1 MTSNGEQ
8 QSTSR
13 SWAQKRAARKGA
25 KAARNAQAQLKR
37 PFITPTLFSRHFFDV
52 VFFTWY
58 GKLIRLGWK
67 RPLAHEDLPTLPE
80 HCFTKACGPR
90 FYKSWH
96 GTLDKLEQTPEGR
109 AKLKAARDSQVAGI
123 LMKTVLAMHW
133 PLLLGALALQLAY
146 SGAQFA
152 GPELLNQITQYLQTP
167 RQLQGN
173 PGRTYMWAALMFLFP
188 LIGAVCYVHSSRLA
202 IISQIRIRAQL
213 TSLVY
218 RKALALS
225 SRSRQQTEV
234 GKIVNHMS
242 VDVNEVQNFAYPFGL
257 QIISAPIML
266 IVSLILLYFQ
276 IKWATFIGLAI
287 MAMSA
292 PASGIFVGKIIAL
305 RRGMLK
311 YTDNRV
317 KLMNQL
323 LAGIRVLKI
332 YAWEAACESQILV
345 ARKDELKQ
353 LRRAIPYKVG
363 MQTMLFAAPVLAAVA
378 SFAAYGA
385 ADPTAFTPARIFT
398 AISLFSLMRMP
409 LIFLPF
415 ALVQLGNAL
424 VSMRRLTG
432 YLVME
437 ERADAVEK
445 LEHPGAQIKGASFF
459 WAEPPPQADAKKPKG
474 KAAKKQA
481 AADKAA
487 AQASED
493 ATSAKTAQL
502 APTGTPPLSRIGRGV
517 AGLRHALGLRDRTAA
532 QAALPGTADEAAG
545 LSTTSVEG
553 SADGG
558 VQAPS
563 VARSSTDADS
573 VAEAKAQAMQLQLQ
587 QQGGLGG
594 APTDGT
600 AGDADAAVN
609 DATWWLRNVDLEVG
623 AGELVCVVGRVG
635 CGKTSLISA
644 LLGEMERHTGSV
656 RVGGQLALVAQQAW
670 IINASVRDNILLGRD
685 LDDARWEACVEACC
699 LSQDFKVLPA
709 GADTEIGEKGINV
722 SGGQKQRISLAR
734 ACYHDADFYIM
745 DDPLSA
751 VDVHVGKHIFDE
763 CISGLLKSKTRL
775 LVTNQ
780 LQFVPQADRVV
791 YLEAGCVAA
800 QGSFEE
806 VSQHPGFAS
815 LLTEFNAKAEAEEVE
830 ELEQQ
835 LSSTMTSA
843 NPSGRLSLE
852 LSGAHS
858 SGAQMSGPEHSGL
871 HRTHHRQHAEHGA
884 AAGAALLGSSE
895 APHWG
900 HNRVVDGGQQGDE
913 KTVSPFSFAAQQD
926 AKMEDLVA
934 AEALGDIASAR
945 ADLARGGQAVN
956 DYDPDE
962 VFEPQHQQQL
972 ERVQVGSSQDAVR
985 TSSGRAGSMELS
997 RMEGAAGSR
1006 PNGRGPASGRSLEL
1020 ARSAGSMQRA
1030 GSAVPSSKRGSVSFK
1045 AIKEEKPALQ
1055 EQVVMEKDGKV
1066 IIKTPDGRLIVQ
1078 EDRAKGQVSSQVF
1091 REYAAAYGWYGLL
1104 FIICMWAMEQTCRVL
1119 TNWWLSRWS
1128 TAESVA
1134 AYLHSLGLP
1143 ASSQRSMYLGVYVG
1157 LGLGYSLLVFMRSW
1171 SNALGGFHASGIIYR
1186 NSLSALIKAPMTFFD
1201 TTPIG
1206 RILNRFSKD
1215 TDDMDQAVPQ
1225 SITELGNCLMQLLS
1239 TLIFISVIQPIFLAG
1254 MVPLMVVY
1262 YFLQMYYRR
1271 SYVELQRN
1279 DATTRSPVYAHFSET
1294 LTGVE
1299 TVRAYGLQK
1308 KFTTKSDDQID
1319 FNHRAYWSLKTA
1331 DQWLSLRLDFIGAC
1345 LVVLVALLAV
1355 ANRNSLSASLA
1366 ALSLSEILDVTGFLK
1381 YAVQSS
1387 AQFEARFNAVE
1398 RILQYRKLEP
1408 ESARKVEGKAAAPG
1422 WPSAGALSYRGVWMQ
1437 YRPELDPVLKG
1448 ISFDVA
1454 AGEKIGIVG
1463 RTGSGK
1469 SSLIVT
1475 LFRLVEPLEG
1485 AITLDGQN
1493 ILELGLEDV
1502 RSRIAAI
1509 PQDPVLFS
1517 GTVRSNL
1524 DPYDRHADHELWE
1537 ALGHVALKEYIS
1549 ALSLGLQARVS
1560 EGGDNFSTGQRQLLC
1575 VARALL
1581 RKPKVLVADEA
1592 TAAVDSETDALI
1604 QRTIRSSFKDST
1616 VLTIAHRLNTILDS
1630 TKVLVM
1636 DDGHVAEFDTPA
1648 ALIAKRGG
1656 IFRAMVLEAGLTD
1669 DLDEPLDL
1677 TSLARQLSSGSAAG
1691 TLPR

>member
-1 MTSNGEQ
+1 
-8 QSTSR
+8 
-13 SWAQKRAARKGA
+13 
-25 KAARNAQAQLKR
+25 
-37 PFITPTLFSRHFFDV
+37 
-52 VFFTWY
+52 
-58 GKLIRLGWK
+58 
-67 RPLAHEDLPTLPE
+67 
-80 HCFTKACGPR
+80 
-90 FYKSWH
+90 
-96 GTLDKLEQTPEGR
+96 
-109 AKLKAARDSQVAGI
+109 
-123 LMKTVLAMHW
+123 
-133 PLLLGALALQLAY
+133 
-146 SGAQFA
+146 
-152 GPELLNQITQYLQTP
+152 
-167 RQLQGN
+167 
-173 PGRTYMWAALMFLFP
+173 MWAALMFLFP

-445 LEHPGAQIKGASFF
+445 LEHSGAQIKVLLAS
-459 WAEPPPQADAKKPKG
+459 
-474 KAAKKQA
+474 
-481 AADKAA
+481 
-487 AQASED
+487 SY
-493 ATSAKTAQL
+493 
-502 APTGTPPLSRIGRGV
+502 
-517 AGLRHALGLRDRTAA
+517 
-532 QAALPGTADEAAG
+532 
-545 LSTTSVEG
+545 
-553 SADGG
+553 
-558 VQAPS
+558 
-563 VARSSTDADS
+563 
-573 VAEAKAQAMQLQLQ
+573 
-587 QQGGLGG
+587 
-594 APTDGT
+594 GT

-763 CISGLLKSKTRL
+763 CIAGLLKSKTRL

-815 LLTEFNAKAEAEEVE
+815 LLTEFNAKAEAEESSRPSHHCSC
-830 ELEQQ
+830 
-835 LSSTMTSA
+835 LSDRRA
-843 NPSGRLSLE
+843 CPNL
-852 LSGAHS
+852 
-858 SGAQMSGPEHSGL
+858 
-871 HRTHHRQHAEHGA
+871 
-884 AAGAALLGSSE
+884 
-895 APHWG
+895 
-900 HNRVVDGGQQGDE
+900 QGDL
-913 KTVSPFSFAAQQD
+913 VCRQSSVLASP
-926 AKMEDLVA
+926 L
-934 AEALGDIASAR
+934 
-945 ADLARGGQAVN
+945 
-956 DYDPDE
+956 
-962 VFEPQHQQQL
+962 
-972 ERVQVGSSQDAVR
+972 
-985 TSSGRAGSMELS
+985 
-997 RMEGAAGSR
+997 
-1006 PNGRGPASGRSLEL
+1006 
-1020 ARSAGSMQRA
+1020 
-1030 GSAVPSSKRGSVSFK
+1030 SAV
-1045 AIKEEKPALQ
+1045 
-1055 EQVVMEKDGKV
+1055 QVVMEKDGKV

-1128 TAESVA
+1128 TADIKLPA
-1134 AYLHSLGLP
+1134 GLP

-1408 ESARKVEGKAAAPG
+1408 ESARKVSACLQAGDSAPG